1 MSAFLNFQSYPPPT
15 PLPPMRAGEIDGRY
29 MDCSPALAPV
39 ADNFSDILDIT
50 ITVTR
55 VDTLA
60 MTLTDLQPY
69 VTIGPTLDATGMIAT
84 FWWTAPT
91 TNVGT
96 DYLLMLSAMTT
107 GGRMFIRDWSM
118 SILPLL
124 G

>member
-1 MSAFLNFQSYPPPT
+1 MSAFLGFQSYPPPT

-29 MDCSPALAPV
+29 MDSSPALAPL
-39 ADNFSDILDIT
+39 ADNFGDILDIT

-55 VDTLA
+55 VDALP

-69 VTIGPTLDATGMIAT
+69 VAIGPTLDATGTIAT
-84 FWWTAPT
+84 FWWTAPIA
-91 TNVGT
+91 NVGT
-96 DYLLMLSAMTT
+96 DYFLMLSAMTT
-107 GGRMFIRDWSM
+107 GGRLFIRDWSM